1 MCGMRLTKNRSRN
14 KLYMHV
20 HNSFICKSMYKN
32 ERKVENVGENSV
44 QSELIFFFSFIHAVR
59 NLGRCSKKYTMRSN
73 WQPKNHWASS
83 IEFKNQNFSENSFE
97 VIATNENEKNCICVC
112 SLGLRISR
120 NWISAFETNINLS
133 KLFSDFYNWFFH
145 SLWTPKV
152 HSFDSFFLQHFHNAI
167 SCRKKS
173 LVRSLALNFNVS
185 YVRLS

>member
-1 MCGMRLTKNRSRN
+1 
-14 KLYMHV
+14 MHV

-73 WQPKNHWASS
+73 RQPKNHWASS

-97 VIATNENEKNCICVC
+97 VIATNGNEKNCICVC